1 MNFTTNQFGD
11 IFPKWD
17 SIPLEQLTSSLLIL
31 IEKFENQP
39 KSALKITIPH
49 TQASAI
55 IHVKNAGFKL
65 HFADDNKTDWI
76 LKKEAMVPEIMNAYG
91 GVQVFVR
98 RNNRIL
104 IMEEKFKQG
113 LVTFVAGQVNSHE
126 FPRNAAIRELEE
138 EVELKVDSKDLKL
151 FASRI
156 RMKANKEGATNYDY
170 FFVVDKFDESEIKP
184 NPEEVLQLFWIN
196 LSELIN
202 TDIVVSPNG
211 TILKTSPMIKLV
223 AHHLYSG
230 TNSKYYIIP
239 DCRQWHKKIIDETD
253 VLHLEFFKIE

>member
-1 MNFTTNQFGD
+1 MEYTTNQFND

-17 SIPLEQLTSSLLIL
+17 LVPLDQLTSSLLSL
-31 IEKFENQP
+31 IEQFKTQT

-49 TQASAI
+49 TQAAAI
-55 IHVKNAGFKL
+55 IHVKNAGFEL
-65 HFADDNKTDWI
+65 HFADNNKTDWI
-76 LKKEAMVPEIMNAYG
+76 LKKESMVPEIMNAYG

-98 RNNRIL
+98 RNSRIL
-104 IMEEKFKQG
+104 IMEEKFKKG

-126 FPRNAAIRELEE
+126 FPRHAAVRELEE
-138 EVELKVDSKDLKL
+138 EVGLKVDPQDLEL

-156 RMKANKEGATNYDY
+156 RIKANKEGATNYDY
-170 FFVVDKFDESEIKP
+170 FFVVDKFDESQIKP

-196 LSELIN
+196 LSELIT

-211 TILKTSPMIKLV
+211 TILKTSPMVKLV
-223 AHHLYSG
+223 AHHLYYG

-239 DCRQWHKKIIDETD
+239 DCRQWHKQIIDETD